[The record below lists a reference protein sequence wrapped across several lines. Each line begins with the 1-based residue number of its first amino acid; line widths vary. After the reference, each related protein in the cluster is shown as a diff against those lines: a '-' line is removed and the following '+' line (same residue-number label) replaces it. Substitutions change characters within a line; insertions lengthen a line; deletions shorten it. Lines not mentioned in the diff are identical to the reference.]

1 MMVAVSISQTTLENR
16 YQKGWET
23 ARKAARIL
31 REKYQI
37 EKVILF
43 GSLLDLSK
51 FRYHSDIDL
60 AVWGLPEQLYYQAL
74 KDILAISPDFSIDLI
89 QIESASPSLQT
100 VINNQGVEVESV
112 NIQHL
117 NSSLTMNHNAAHL
130 VLSGQIQQELSE
142 LNNLVQKNQQLLQK
156 FNRTQDED
164 YLGTIALNIHSFYT
178 GVERIF
184 KQIAQTVDGSIPDS
198 PDWHRQLLRQMS
210 SPVISKRSPVINLNT
225 RDVLEDYCSFRHVI
239 RNIYSFNLQPER
251 VKTLAGNLP
260 EGFDLL
266 RQDLQSFIEKL
277 SS

>member
-1 MMVAVSISQTTLENR
+1 MLSVPISQTTLENR

-23 ARKAARIL
+23 AQQAARIL

-60 AVWGLPEQLYYQAL
+60 AVWGLAEQLYYQAL

-89 QIESASPSLQT
+89 QIESAQPSLQT
-100 VINNQGVEVESV
+100 TIKNQGIDLELV
-112 NIQHL
+112 NKPSLMVLDMSQ
-117 NSSLTMNHNAAHL
+117 NSANL
-130 VLSGQIQQELSE
+130 VLLGQIQQQLRE

-178 GVERIF
+178 GIERIF
-184 KQIAQTVDGSIPDS
+184 KQIAQTFDGSVPDT

-225 RDVLEDYCSFRHVI
+225 RYMLEDYCSFRHVI

-251 VKTLAGNLP
+251 VQKLAEDLP
-260 EGFDLL
+260 YCFDLL
-266 RQDLQSFIEKL
+266 QQDLQSFTEKF
-277 SS
+277 S

>member
-1 MMVAVSISQTTLENR
+1 MLSVPISQKTLENR

-23 ARKAARIL
+23 AQQAARIL

-89 QIESASPSLQT
+89 QIESAQPSLQT
-100 VINNQGVEVESV
+100 GILNQGLNLESV
-112 NIQHL
+112 NRPSLMVLDMSQ
-117 NSSLTMNHNAAHL
+117 NSANL
-130 VLSGQIQQELSE
+130 VLLGQIQQELRE
-142 LNNLVQKNQQLLQK
+142 LNNLIQKNQQLIQK

-164 YLGTIALNIHSFYT
+164 YLGTIALNIHRFYT

-184 KQIAQTVDGSIPDS
+184 KQIAQTIDGSVPDT

-210 SPVISKRSPVINLNT
+210 SPVISKRSPVINLKT
-225 RDVLEDYCSFRHVI
+225 RDILDNYCSFRHVI
-239 RNIYSFNLQPER
+239 RNIYNFNLQPER
-251 VKTLAGNLP
+251 VQKLAEDLP
-260 EGFDLL
+260 YCFDLL
-266 RQDLQSFIEKL
+266 QQDIQKFTGEMS
-277 SS
+277 